1 MQEAREVCAALKNW
15 LVEDAYT
22 LWWTRGADHVRGG
35 YHESLQLDGQPAD
48 EPRRARLH
56 PRQMWAFNLAD
67 ELGWSGPAELAVRH
81 GLDFF
86 LPHYRREDHLYR
98 TLVAPDGRVLDDRAV
113 LYDQAFALL
122 GLAAAYDSLGEDEL
136 RDTARELHEQLHRQ
150 LSHPLAG
157 FEESNPRRLPLLS
170 NSHMHLF
177 EAALAW
183 IELDHEPIWTTL
195 AAQIVDLALTR
206 FIDPRQ
212 GFIREFFRE
221 DWSDAP
227 RADGHAVEPGHQF
240 EWAWLL
246 LRWGARVH
254 DERVVAAGLRL
265 IELGERDGVDRK
277 RGAAVNSLLANG
289 VVLDGRARLWPQ
301 TERIKAACIAAETT
315 RQPHY
320 WDMASQ
326 AARSL
331 LKYLDTPLSGLW
343 RDSMNVDGSFVEQLV
358 PASSFYHITV
368 AIAELEH
375 TLKRSAGKFA

>member
-1 MQEAREVCAALKNW
+1 MREAEEVCAELKVW
-15 LVEDAYT
+15 LIEAAYP
-22 LWWTRGADHVRGG
+22 LWWSIGADHTRGG
-35 YHESLQLDGQPAD
+35 YHESLQLDGQPTE

-67 ELGWSGPAELAVRH
+67 EVGWSGPDDVAVRH
-81 GLDFF
+81 GLEYF
-86 LPHYRREDHLYR
+86 LAHYRRNDHLYR
-98 TLVAPDGRVLDDRAV
+98 ALVSPDGRVLDDRAV

-122 GLAAAYDSLGEDEL
+122 GLAAAYDALGDDEL
-136 RDTARELHEQLHRQ
+136 RDDARMLHEQLRKQ
-150 LSHPLAG
+150 LAHPLIG
-157 FEESNPRRLPLLS
+157 FEESNPPSLPLLS
-170 NSHMHLF
+170 NSHMHLL

-183 IELDHEPIWTTL
+183 IELDHEPVWNVL
-195 AAQIVDLALTR
+195 ATQIVELALTSFR
-206 FIDPRQ
+206 DPQ
-212 GFIREFFRE
+212 HGFFREFFRE
-221 DWSDAP
+221 DWSASP

-254 DERVVAAGLRL
+254 DSNVIAHGLRL
-265 IELGERDGVDRK
+265 IELGERDGVDRE
-277 RGAAVNSLLANG
+277 RGVAVNTLFANG

-320 WDMASQ
+320 WQVASQ

-331 LKYLDTPLSGLW
+331 LKYLDTPVSGMW
-343 RDSMNVDGSFVEQLV
+343 RDTMNVDGSFVEQLV
-358 PASSFYHITV
+358 PASSFYHIAV

-375 TLKRSAGKFA
+375 SLKRSAGNFA